1 MSPEAQSLDFIA
13 RGGDAGYRYPFPPFP
28 NGWFPIAFSHTLGNG
43 QLIEKKVLGNEVVIY
58 RTEAGVANV
67 IGAYCPHLGAHI
79 GKGGAVVGER
89 IRCPFHHWEFGLN
102 GRCEYA
108 AGARRVPD
116 ASVET
121 PHMVEK
127 NGMIFLWHD
136 SEGRAPHW
144 DIPLLEETVSDDY
157 FFVGHTEFH
166 IKTHPQEM
174 AENLPDFVHFRTV
187 HGWNPDNFQWDCDYT
202 EKFTSLTINVTANSD
217 TIKTTNNID
226 KLHVTSLGPG
236 YNFTRFI
243 GRFRGLAI
251 LMFCPTE
258 AGVLYSPLLF
268 WAHKSIARD
277 DARAWM
283 EGYIRDYSLDIEI
296 LENKRYLSS
305 PRMSDADG
313 PIHKMRRWYQQWYA

>member
-1 MSPEAQSLDFIA
+1 MSPEAQPPDFIA
-13 RGGDAGYRYPFPPFP
+13 RSTDAGYRYPFPPFP
-28 NGWFPIAFSHTLGNG
+28 NGWFPIAPSHTLGNG
-43 QLIEKKVLGNEVVIY
+43 QLIEKKVLGNDVVIY

-89 IRCPFHHWEFGLN
+89 IRCPFHHWEFGLS
-102 GRCEYA
+102 GRCEHA

-136 SEGRAPHW
+136 SEGRVPHW
-144 DIPLLEETVSDDY
+144 DIPLLEETISDDY
-157 FFVGHTEFH
+157 CFVGHTEFN

-217 TIKTTNNID
+217 SIKTTNNID